1 MPSFR
6 KAKNQ
11 AARAVTQRIAV
22 GSARHDNR
30 NDGKVHSFGTAR
42 AYEQALT
49 GAGKWLKVK
58 FNNQSLERMTTE
70 QALQYLRQRAETVRQ
85 KTLDLDRQALQILP
99 GVGKLERVKSRL
111 DPSPLETGGRA
122 YTPAQVQMVAAAQS
136 KHHAL
141 ATEIAHAAGL
151 RGHELLTL
159 RRADKREA
167 STHREWLP
175 ERFEGRPHSVRYT
188 VDGKGGLVREVI
200 LPGHLAERLEA
211 RLREKPR
218 KVMDRGVRY
227 TQYYDLGGGLAW
239 SRSFSAASK
248 RALGW
253 STGGHGLRHS
263 YAQERIDDLQRDG
276 HTYDSALELVCQEM
290 GHFRPDIT
298 EVYLR

>member
-42 AYEQALT
+42 AYQQALT
-49 GAGKWLKVK
+49 GFTNWLKEK
-58 FNNQSLERMTTE
+58 FKNQSLERTTPE
-70 QALQYLRQRAETVRQ
+70 QARQYLEERAKTVRQ

-122 YTPAQVQMVAAAQS
+122 YTTVQVRMVAAAQS
-136 KHHAL
+136 ERHSL

-159 RRADKREA
+159 RRADKRGA

-175 ERFEGRPHSVRYT
+175 ERFEGRPDSVRYT
-188 VDGKGGLVREVI
+188 VDGKGGLVREVA
-200 LPGHLAERLEA
+200 LPGRLAERLEA
-211 RLREKPR
+211 RRSEKPR
-218 KVMDRGVRY
+218 SVMDRGIRY

-263 YAQERIDDLQRDG
+263 YAQERLEDLQRDG

>member
-42 AYEQALT
+42 AYQQALT
-49 GAGKWLKVK
+49 GFSKWLKEK
-58 FNNQSLERMTTE
+58 FDNQSLERTTAE
-70 QALQYLRQRAETVRQ
+70 QARQYLEERAKTVRQ

-99 GVGKLERVKSRL
+99 HVGKLERVKSRL
-111 DPSPLETGGRA
+111 APSPLETGGRA
-122 YTPAQVQMVAAAQS
+122 YTTVQVQMVAAAQS
-136 KHHAL
+136 EHHSL

-159 RRADKREA
+159 RRVDKREA

-175 ERFEGRPHSVRYT
+175 ERFEGRPDSVRYT
-188 VDGKGGLVREVI
+188 VDGKGGLVREVA
-200 LPGHLAERLEA
+200 LPGRLAERLEA
-211 RLREKPR
+211 RLREKPSS
-218 KVMDRGVRY
+218 VMDRGVRY

-263 YAQERIDDLQRDG
+263 YAQERIEDLQRDG

>member
-49 GAGKWLKVK
+49 GVSKWLKEK
-58 FNNQSLERMTTE
+58 YNNQSLERMTTE
-70 QALQYLRQRAETVRQ
+70 QACQYIEERAETVRQ

-99 GVGKLERVKSRL
+99 HVGKLERVKSRL
-111 DPSPLETGGRA
+111 DRSPLETGGRA
-122 YTPAQVQMVAAAQS
+122 YTTVQVQMVAAAQS
-136 KHHAL
+136 ERHSL

-159 RRADKREA
+159 RCVDKREA
-167 STHREWLP
+167 STHREWLA
-175 ERFEGRPHSVRYT
+175 ERFDGRPNGVRYT
-188 VDGKGGLVREVI
+188 VDGKGGLVREVA
-200 LPGHLAERLEA
+200 LPGHLAERLEE

-218 KVMDRGVRY
+218 SVMDRGVRY

-263 YAQERIDDLQRDG
+263 YAQERLEDLQRDG

-298 EVYLR
+298 DVYLR

>member
-6 KAKNQ
+6 KSKDQ
-11 AARAVTQRIAV
+11 AARAVTQRIAI

-30 NDGKVHSFGTAR
+30 NDGKVHSLGTAR

-49 GAGKWLKVK
+49 GASKWQKKK

-70 QALQYLRQRAETVRQ
+70 QARQYLEERAKTVRQ

-122 YTPAQVQMVAAAQS
+122 YTTVQVKMVAAAQS
-136 KHHAL
+136 ERHSL

-159 RRADKREA
+159 QLVDKREA
-167 STHREWLP
+167 SPHREWLP
-175 ERFEGRPHSVRYT
+175 ERFEGRPDSVRYT
-188 VDGKGGLVREVI
+188 VDGKGGLVREVA
-200 LPGHLAERLEA
+200 LPGHLAVRLEE
-211 RLREKPR
+211 RRREKPR
-218 KVMDRGVRY
+218 SVMDRGVRY

-263 YAQERIDDLQRDG
+263 YAQERLEDLQRDG

>member
-42 AYEQALT
+42 AYQQALT
-49 GAGKWLKVK
+49 GISKWLKVK

-70 QALQYLRQRAETVRQ
+70 QALQYLRERTETVRQ

-122 YTPAQVQMVAAAQS
+122 YTLAQVQMIAAAQS
-136 KHHAL
+136 ERHSL

-159 RRADKREA
+159 RLADKREA

-175 ERFEGRPHSVRYT
+175 ERFEGRPDSVRYT
-188 VDGKGGLVREVI
+188 VDGKGGLVREVA
-200 LPGHLAERLEA
+200 LPGHLAARLEA

-227 TQYYDLGGGLAW
+227 TQYYDLGGGLPW

-263 YAQERIDDLQRDG
+263 YAQERIEDLQRDG
-276 HTYDSALELVCQEM
+276 HTYDSALDLVCQEM

>member
-6 KAKNQ
+6 KAEKQ
-11 AARAVTQRIAV
+11 AARAVTKRIAV
-22 GSARHDNR
+22 GSARHSNR

-42 AYEQALT
+42 AYQQALT
-49 GAGKWLKVK
+49 SISKWLKEK
-58 FNNQSLERMTTE
+58 FNNQSLDRMTTE
-70 QALQYLRQRAETVRQ
+70 QAHQYLNERRVTVRQ

-99 GVGKLERVKSRL
+99 RIGKLERVRSRL
-111 DPSPLETGGRA
+111 DPSPMETGGRA
-122 YTPAQVQMVAAAQS
+122 YTPAQVQMVVAAQS
-136 KHHAL
+136 EYHSL

-167 STHREWLP
+167 STHREWLT
-175 ERFEGRPHSVRYT
+175 ERFEGRPGGVRYT
-188 VDGKGGLVREVI
+188 VDGKGGLVREVA
-200 LPGHLAERLEA
+200 LPEHLAERLEE
-211 RLREKPR
+211 RRHEKPR
-218 KVMDRGVRY
+218 TVMDRGIRY
-227 TQYYDLGGGLAW
+227 TQHYDLGGGLAW

-263 YAQERIDDLQRDG
+263 YAQERLGDLQRDG

>member
-42 AYEQALT
+42 AYQQALT
-49 GAGKWLKVK
+49 GVSKWLKEK
-58 FNNQSLERMTTE
+58 YNNQSLERLTPD
-70 QALQYLRQRAETVRQ
+70 QARQYLEERAGTVRQ

-99 GVGKLERVKSRL
+99 RIGKLERVKSRL
-111 DPSPLETGGRA
+111 DRSPLETGGRA
-122 YTPAQVQMVAAAQS
+122 YTTVQVQMVAAAQS
-136 KHHAL
+136 ERHAL
-141 ATEIAHAAGL
+141 ATEVAHAAGL

-167 STHREWLP
+167 STHREWLS
-175 ERFEGRPHSVRYT
+175 ERFEGRPDSVRYT
-188 VDGKGGLVREVI
+188 VDGKGGLVREVA
-200 LPGHLAERLEA
+200 LPGHLAARLEA
-211 RLREKPR
+211 RRREKPST
-218 KVMDRGVRY
+218 VMDRGIRY
-227 TQYYDLGGGLAW
+227 TQHYDLGGGLAW

-263 YAQERIDDLQRDG
+263 YAQERIEDLQRDG

>member
-6 KAKNQ
+6 KAENQ
-11 AARAVTQRIAV
+11 AARAVTKRIAV
-22 GSARHDNR
+22 GSARHSNR

-42 AYEQALT
+42 AYQQALT
-49 GAGKWLKVK
+49 GVTKWLKEK
-58 FNNQSLERMTTE
+58 FNNQSLERLTPE
-70 QALQYLRQRAETVRQ
+70 QAYQYLNERRETVRH

-99 GVGKLERVKSRL
+99 RIGKLERIRSRL
-111 DPSPLETGGRA
+111 DRSSLETGGRA
-122 YTPAQVQMVAAAQS
+122 YTTVQIQMVAAAQS
-136 KHHAL
+136 EHHGL

-159 RRADKREA
+159 RLADKREA
-167 STHREWLP
+167 STHREWLE
-175 ERFEGRPHSVRYT
+175 ERFDGRPGSVRYT
-188 VDGKGGLVREVI
+188 VAGKGGLVREVV
-200 LPGHLAERLEA
+200 LPYHLAERLEA
-211 RLREKPR
+211 RRREKPR
-218 KVMDRGVRY
+218 TVMDRGIRY
-227 TQYYDLGGGLAW
+227 VQHYELGGGLAW

-263 YAQERIDDLQRDG
+263 YAQERLGDLQRDG

-298 EVYLR
+298 EIYLR

>member
-6 KAKNQ
+6 KAKDQ

-22 GSARHDNR
+22 GSARHDSR

-42 AYEQALT
+42 AYQQALT
-49 GAGKWLKVK
+49 AVSKWLKEK
-58 FNNQSLERMTTE
+58 FNNQSLERMTTV
-70 QALQYLRQRAETVRQ
+70 QALQYLRERAETVRQ

-99 GVGKLERVKSRL
+99 QVGKLERVKSRL
-111 DPSPLETGGRA
+111 APSPLETGGRA
-122 YTPAQVQMVAAAQS
+122 YTTVQVQMVAAAQS
-136 KHHAL
+136 ERHSL

-159 RRADKREA
+159 QLADKREA

-175 ERFEGRPHSVRYT
+175 ERFEGRLDSVRYT
-188 VDGKGGLVREVI
+188 VDGKGGLVREVA
-200 LPGHLAERLEA
+200 LPGHLAARLES
-211 RLREKPR
+211 RRREKPR

-263 YAQERIDDLQRDG
+263 YAQERIEDLQRDG